1 MPVHILAMLQTVPVS
16 EHECCIICKIVV
28 VYFTAFRATNSGG
41 ESGEA
46 GRNTT
51 GRIPALD

>member
-1 MPVHILAMLQTVPVS
+1 MPMHILAMLQTEPVS

-28 VYFTAFRATNSGG
+28 HLMAFRATNSGG

-46 GRNTT
+46 GRNTP